1 MEDKTTFLTLY
12 EIQKDSE
19 DVSAGIS
26 IFCHQIHFVMNLTSK
41 SARSTL
47 TLPVQ
52 LGFII

>member
-26 IFCHQIHFVMNLTSK
+26 IFCHPIHKFFVMNLMSK
-41 SARSTL
+41 SAGSTL
-47 TLPVQ
+47 TLPSTVRV
-52 LGFII
+52 